1 MHVTKIVTQLLSD
14 VIHKTR
20 VQALIPIL
28 TAIITSKQ
36 LRLTQ
41 LGRNL
46 DTGAKERSSIRR
58 VDRLLSNTYYQTQ
71 SIDVYKAIT
80 QRVVA
85 NQGRP
90 IILVDWTG
98 LPNSNLIT
106 EGGQHSAIR
115 ASLIAEGRSITL
127 YEEVHPKKKENTDAV
142 HQAFLTKL
150 CSILPNGCCPYIV
163 TDAGFKNP
171 WFKAVLALNWDYIGR
186 VRGKVNYNDGSEWQL
201 VKHLFSKVVGGLP
214 KELGSILLAKENP
227 LRTNLFTYKHKLQGR
242 KKLTKTGMVNKHK
255 DSLQHSRGYREP
267 WLLVSSLSGFS
278 AARRVVKIYKS
289 RMTIEGSFR
298 DAKSTEFGFSLNENK
313 TIKAE
318 RYTVW
323 LMLAS
328 LAALIAWII
337 GYAAEVIGLHY
348 DFQANTYRHRR
359 VLSFFYLGCQV
370 VKKKIPIPI
379 DFDEIQRAAWD
390 ELAWSTIC

>member
-1 MHVTKIVTQLLSD
+1 MHVLKIVTQLLSG

-20 VQALIPIL
+20 VKALIPIL
-28 TAIITSKQ
+28 EAIITSKQ

-41 LGRNL
+41 LGRSLN
-46 DTGAKERSSIRR
+46 TGAKERSDIRR
-58 VDRLLSNTYYQTQ
+58 VDRLLANTYYQTQ

-98 LPNSNLIT
+98 LPNSDLTT

-127 YEEVHPKKKENTDAV
+127 YEEVYPKKKENNDTV

-150 CSILPNGCCPYIV
+150 RSILPNGCRPYIV

-186 VRGKVNYNDGSEWQL
+186 VRGTVNYNDGSGWQL
-201 VKHLFSKVVGGLP
+201 VKHLFSKVVSGSP
-214 KELGSILLAKENP
+214 KAFGSILLAKGNS
-227 LRTNLFTYKHKLQGR
+227 LRTNLFTYKHKLKGR
-242 KKLTKTGMVNKHK
+242 KKLTKTGMVDKHK

-278 AARRVVKIYKS
+278 AAKRVIKIYKS

-298 DAKSTEFGFSLNENK
+298 DTKSTEFGFSLNENK

-318 RYTVW
+318 RYPVW
-323 LMLAS
+323 LMIAS

-337 GYAAEVIGLHY
+337 GYAAETQELHY

-359 VLSFFYLGCQV
+359 VLSFFYLGCQI
-370 VKKKIPIPI
+370 VKKKIPILV

-390 ELAWSTIC
+390 EVSWDTIC